1 MMLLAMPFRN
11 RTLFE
16 LLLDA
21 KTRLLRRTV
30 LVVVFAMSLSV
41 FCGRT
46 ADAQEAGLD
55 ETTLRVLTYNIKRG
69 YGNDRV
75 TDLARTAKVIEAS
88 RPDLVA
94 LQEVDE
100 NCRRSGGVDQ
110 AQWFGEK
117 LSMHHAFVPFMDYD
131 GGRYGMAVLSRFPIT
146 AVEALPLPEGRE
158 PRVALVATVKLPG
171 EQTLKMINVHFDY
184 ISDDEVRFEQAKK
197 VRAAIVSG
205 SDPAILLGDFNDQ
218 PHSRTLGLF
227 EEEFVE
233 AKKPEGD
240 RLTYASDDPKR
251 EIDFLFAYPAAGE
264 STGKASSESFAW
276 QIDQVEVIDE
286 PVASDHRPVLSVLR
300 LQAKQ

>member
-1 MMLLAMPFRN
+1 M
-11 RTLFE
+11 
-16 LLLDA
+16 
-21 KTRLLRRTV
+21 RRTV
-30 LVVVFAMSLSV
+30 LAAVFALSV
-41 FCGRT
+41 SVLFASTSC
-46 ADAQEAGLD
+46 AQD
-55 ETTLRVLTYNIKRG
+55 TSSDNTTLRVLTYNIKRG

-110 AQWFGEK
+110 ASWFGEK

-146 AVEALPLPEGRE
+146 AVDALPLPEGRE
-158 PRVALVATVKLPG
+158 PRVALVATMKLPG

-184 ISDDEVRFEQAKK
+184 ISDDQVRFEQAKK
-197 VRAAIVSG
+197 VRDAIVSG

-227 EEEFVE
+227 EEAFVE
-233 AKKPEGD
+233 AKKPEGN

-276 QIDQVEVIDE
+276 QIDHVEVIDE